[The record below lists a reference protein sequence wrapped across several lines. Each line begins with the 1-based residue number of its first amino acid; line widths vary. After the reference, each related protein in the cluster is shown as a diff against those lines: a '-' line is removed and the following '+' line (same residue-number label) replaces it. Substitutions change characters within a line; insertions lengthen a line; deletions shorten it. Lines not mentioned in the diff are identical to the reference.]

1 MVTIIPLIRL
11 IDLSLSSTIIPWR
24 NYIGMKEIQRLCKHE
39 IGIIDDDLE
48 ELINTI
54 YTNKMHL
61 LFDRYMK

>member
-1 MVTIIPLIRL
+1 
-11 IDLSLSSTIIPWR
+11 
-24 NYIGMKEIQRLCKHE
+24 MKEIQRLCKHE